1 MPIGLRKFLWAPA
14 CVLAVLWAF
23 TSVSY
28 SQTQDSHYQ
37 NALDAARASA
47 SAGQFEDAIKQYQA
61 AIHLSDGH
69 DYTPYWGLASAH
81 YRLGETKEVLAACD
95 RVIAL
100 SPGDRVIAQAH
111 DLKGRALVLSAQDDK
126 AALDQAEGEFRLAI
140 VADPNLTL
148 AHDDLADLLRKE
160 HRDGEAASETNVNP
174 PSDFND
180 SNRPKIGRRIIVDG
194 NTGQEITDIVE
205 AKTATEIRDVPER
218 SAPQAAPRFKFVSA
232 KGEHVSLDDLH
243 GKIVLLDFWASWCPP
258 CRASVPQLGEIYDE
272 YPKDKFVL
280 IGISLDEND
289 GTWRQFTE
297 SHDERWVQV
306 RDSNRQLSRLFFSF
320 GRMALPTYFLVDGE
334 GNVRLH
340 ISGWSDSMGQR
351 LDREIGRLIKELP
364 ASAAVE
370 KPD

>member
-1 MPIGLRKFLWAPA
+1 VLTAEENQAILR
-14 CVLAVLWAF
+14 
-23 TSVSY
+23 
-28 SQTQDSHYQ
+28 
-37 NALDAARASA
+37 
-47 SAGQFEDAIKQYQA
+47 
-61 AIHLSDGH
+61 
-69 DYTPYWGLASAH
+69 
-81 YRLGETKEVLAACD
+81 
-95 RVIAL
+95 
-100 SPGDRVIAQAH
+100 
-111 DLKGRALVLSAQDDK
+111 
-126 AALDQAEGEFRLAI
+126 QAEGQFRLAI

-194 NTGQEITDIVE
+194 NTGQEITDVVE
-205 AKTATEIRDVPER
+205 AKTATEIHDVPER

-232 KGEHVSLDDLH
+232 KGEHVSLDDLR

-258 CRASVPQLGEIYDE
+258 CRASVPELGEIYDE

-289 GTWRQFTE
+289 RTWRQFTE
-297 SHDERWVQV
+297 SHDEQWVQV